1 MCSNGKREERT
12 RITAILE
19 NGVCERL
26 LKYAE
31 VKGQTKTMALE
42 RLLTYDLKHIAD
54 MEKEIKTDIL
64 IRS

>member
-1 MCSNGKREERT
+1 M
-12 RITAILE
+12 ITAILE